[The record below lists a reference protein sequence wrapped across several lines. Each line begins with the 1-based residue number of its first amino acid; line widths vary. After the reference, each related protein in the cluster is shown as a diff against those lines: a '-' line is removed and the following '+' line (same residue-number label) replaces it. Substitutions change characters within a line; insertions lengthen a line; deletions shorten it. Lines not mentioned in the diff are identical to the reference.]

1 MRSIANH
8 DIILSELYEQSSN
21 FFLLSMFF
29 HLVYIMMELSL
40 CVSILQIIQFIM
52 KNIYLLYSIIDVS
65 YTKALIVTNTHGTL
79 YYASLG
85 DKPEALIVIM
95 KKDFT
100 RLKNYVL
107 QPIVGKT
114 NSEVSET
121 LEKFR
126 LMAKDPRLI
135 NTMHKQIPYEFI
147 FGTELQRKV
156 WNQLMNTEALET
168 VCYSQLASNLGIP
181 KSSRVV
187 GAACGANKIALFVP
201 CHRALTKLGQISGY
215 RWGVP
220 LKQRLLKLEQKP
232 SLEEPSFKKK

>member
-1 MRSIANH
+1 MFSSRVYKH
-8 DIILSELYEQSSN
+8 GILSVST
-21 FFLLSMFF
+21 LLTFN
-29 HLVYIMMELSL
+29 L
-40 CVSILQIIQFIM
+40 IM
-52 KNIYLLYSIIDVS
+52 KDIYLLYSIIDVS
-65 YTKALIVTNTHGTL
+65 YTKALVVTNTHGHL

-85 DKPEALIVIM
+85 DKPELLIATM
-95 KKDFT
+95 KKDFA
-100 RLKNYVL
+100 RFKNYVL
-107 QPIVGKT
+107 QPIVGKA

-126 LMAKDPRLI
+126 LMAEDPRLI
-135 NTMHKQIPYEFI
+135 NTMHKQIQYEFI

-168 VCYSQLASNLGIP
+168 VCYSQIASNLGMP

-220 LKQRLLKLEQKP
+220 LKQRLLKLEKKP
-232 SLEEPSFKKK
+232 LLKESS